1 VGYLPNLNYV
11 HHFHQILP
19 TTKYLTD
26 KKKKSKYPLLK
37 KKKILKANLF
47 DA

>member
-26 KKKKSKYPLLK
+26 KKKKIKISSVK
-37 KKKILKANLF
+37 KKENIKSKPF
-47 DA
+47 